1 MSSHLFLKPH
11 LAAQYSFQSKTVDT
25 MVQESRQYELILL
38 GATGYTGKL
47 VAEWVSTHLPEDL
60 KWAIAGRNAKK
71 LQDVIDELTKLS
83 PNRKQPGMSWTL
95 LHAKCGRID
104 NIFQS

>member
-1 MSSHLFLKPH
+1 MSAQLFLKPH
-11 LAAQYSFQSKTVDT
+11 LAAQYSFESRTVDT
-25 MVQESRQYELILL
+25 MVQETRQYELILL

-71 LQDVIDELTKLS
+71 LQAVVDELTRLS
-83 PNRKQPGMSWTL
+83 PNRKQPGQFQAGR
-95 LHAKCGRID
+95 LHRKWKVLT
-104 NIFQS
+104 S

>member
-1 MSSHLFLKPH
+1 M
-11 LAAQYSFQSKTVDT
+11 AQST
-25 MVQESRQYELILL
+25 RQYELVLL

-71 LQDVIDELTKLS
+71 LQAVVDELTRLS
-83 PNRKQPGMSWTL
+83 PNRKQPGNAIPSNPD
-95 LHAKCGRID
+95 LHVPKNTINEMNQPLKRASSRKK
-104 NIFQS
+104 N